1 MLNNEEE
8 KLRNNIITNMTG
20 IARYCLLSVICILSS
35 GCEAPLVLDEVEK
48 TERSPIRR
56 TDNYQAVG
64 SFGQNIIAVGASG
77 LILTSADGG
86 ATWQRQE
93 IASWPSFL
101 DITSCSDG
109 LFAALAF
116 EGEVWLSS
124 DAGLT
129 WSQSKLTTEEAPQAI
144 QCDPADNLWVVGSFS
159 TVSISRDGGA
169 SWEVSSRDEDMIYT
183 DIQFFDERTAY
194 IAGEFGSLLKTA
206 DAGATWESMPPMPDE
221 FYPQS
226 MYFEDLNKGWI
237 AGLGG
242 VVLETSD
249 GGQSWLIQATGSLV
263 TLYTLVK
270 SNGHLL
276 VVGGEGTL
284 FRYDGRKW
292 VPVDHGQPFRLYLR
306 GIHPLPDHRL
316 IVGGP
321 GGVLHIFSIDEL
333 LNSEKS

>member
-1 MLNNEEE
+1 MF
-8 KLRNNIITNMTG
+8 NNITRNLVRV
-20 IARYCLLSVICILSS
+20 AHCCLLAVIFILSS

-48 TERSPIRR
+48 TELSPLRR
-56 TDNYQAVG
+56 TDNFQAIG
-64 SFGQNIIAVGASG
+64 SFGQNIIAVGAGG

-93 IASWPSFL
+93 IPSWPSFL

-116 EGEVWLSS
+116 EGEVWLS
-124 DAGLT
+124 DDGGLT

-169 SWEVSSRDEDMIYT
+169 NWEVSSRDEDMIYT

-226 MYFEDLNKGWI
+226 MYFEDMNKGWI

-242 VVLETSD
+242 VVLETSN
-249 GGQSWLIQATGSLV
+249 GGQSWQIQATGSLV
-263 TLYTLVK
+263 TLYTLAK
-270 SNGHLL
+270 INGHVL

-284 FRYDGRKW
+284 FRYDGGKW
-292 VPVDHGQPFRLYLR
+292 MPVDHGQPFRLYLR
-306 GIHPLPDHRL
+306 GIQPLPDHRL

-321 GGVLHIFSIDEL
+321 GGVLHVFSIEEL
-333 LNSEKS
+333 FNSEKS

>member
-1 MLNNEEE
+1 MF
-8 KLRNNIITNMTG
+8 NNITRNLVRV
-20 IARYCLLSVICILSS
+20 AHCCLLAVIFMLSS
-35 GCEAPLVLDEVEK
+35 GCEAPLVLDEVE
-48 TERSPIRR
+48 TAEQSPVRR
-56 TDNYQAVG
+56 TDNFQAV
-64 SFGQNIIAVGASG
+64 SAFEQNIVAVGASG
-77 LILTSADGG
+77 VILASHDDG
-86 ATWQRQE
+86 ATWQRQK
-93 IASWPSFL
+93 IPSWPSFL
-101 DITSCSDG
+101 DITSCSNG

-169 SWEVSSRDEDMIYT
+169 TWEVSSRDEDVIYT

-194 IAGEFGSLLKTA
+194 IAGEFGALLKTR
-206 DAGATWESMPPMPDE
+206 DVGATWESMPIMPDE

-226 MYFEDLNKGWI
+226 MYFEDLDKGWI

-249 GGQSWLIQATGSLV
+249 GGQSWQIQATGSLV
-263 TLYTLVK
+263 TLYTLAK
-270 SNGHLL
+270 SNGNLF
-276 VVGGEGTL
+276 VVGGEGTI
-284 FRYDGRKW
+284 FRYDVGKW
-292 VPVDHGQPFRLYLR
+292 APVDHGQPFRLYLR
-306 GIHPLPDHRL
+306 GIQPLPDHRL
-316 IVGGP
+316 IVSGP
-321 GGVLHIFSIDEL
+321 GGVLHVFSIEEL